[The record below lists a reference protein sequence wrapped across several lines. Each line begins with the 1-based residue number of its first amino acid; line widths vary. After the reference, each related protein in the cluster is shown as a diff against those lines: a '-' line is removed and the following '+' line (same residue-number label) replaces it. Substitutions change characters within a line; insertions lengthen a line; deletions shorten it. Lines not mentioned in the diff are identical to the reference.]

1 MPRQAAPNDYFD
13 SLSRRNWATWL
24 WSGLVAG
31 GLNLVLFLLMPH
43 LVDPTPSGPSIDTL
57 VPQVNVIRLKRPETE
72 VRRKPRMS
80 PKTPEPKPVQK
91 TDATPRQPVRQ
102 KLTLPFQVNP
112 RLPGGP
118 NHLVLPP
125 LKSAPLIDTTAL
137 QGAFSVGQLDGPLT
151 TLTRIPPVYPV
162 QARRRGI
169 EGWVKVAFIVDET
182 GRVGDIS
189 ILESEPKGLFDR
201 SVERCVRG
209 WRFKPGTVEGMPV
222 KAQVETVIRFELE

>member
-43 LVDPTPSGPSIDTL
+43 LVDPTPSGPSIDTF

-118 NHLVLPP
+118 NSLVLPP

-189 ILESEPKGLFDR
+189 ILESDPKGLFDR